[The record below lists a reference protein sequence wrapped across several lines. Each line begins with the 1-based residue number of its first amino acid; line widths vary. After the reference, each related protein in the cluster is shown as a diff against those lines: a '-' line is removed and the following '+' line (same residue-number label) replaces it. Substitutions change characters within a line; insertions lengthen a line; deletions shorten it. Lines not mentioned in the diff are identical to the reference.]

1 MDKRPHETPVK
12 DTPVRD
18 IPLMTDRRSFLGA
31 ATAVGA
37 LAATAMQGATL
48 GVSAANAQTP
58 AGGASRAA
66 GPILTRTIGRT
77 QESLPALGLGT
88 FLTFDLLPG
97 RNRDALREV
106 TRTYVDAGVRVIDTS
121 PLYGTSEA
129 SVGGFL
135 SAMGVTDRMFIS
147 NKIWSTG
154 EYLADESHALA
165 SMEQSRLRLWR
176 DKIDLFH
183 CHSLVNVDAIV
194 PLLRAWKKEGR
205 IRYVGASVHENDYHH
220 ILAGLID
227 KDLVDFIQVNYS
239 IFNRHA
245 EERILRAAMDKG
257 VGVLTN
263 MPLEKG
269 RLHKIVEGRPLPD
282 FARDIGAENWA
293 QFFIKWAMGH
303 PAVTTVLAATSSP
316 DHAAEN
322 VGALRG
328 PQPDQSMRQRMARHM
343 ESIAGFN
350 TLASMQWYPEKQ
362 SMYQGVIRRSQAA
375 LRQRIS

>member
-1 MDKRPHETPVK
+1 MDKTPHDQDRSPPISRRGHRNGGHRSSRRAGNSPWRFDRQRTGADRQCLARTCSRTSIDPNDWPHQRK
-12 DTPVRD
+12 PAGAWARD
-18 IPLMTDRRSFLGA
+18 IPD
-31 ATAVGA
+31 
-37 LAATAMQGATL
+37 
-48 GVSAANAQTP
+48 
-58 AGGASRAA
+58 
-66 GPILTRTIGRT
+66 
-77 QESLPALGLGT
+77 
-88 FLTFDLLPG
+88 FDLLPG

-106 TRTYVDAGVRVIDTS
+106 TRKYVEAGVRVIDTS
-121 PLYGTSEA
+121 PLYGTGEV

-135 SAMGVTDRMFIS
+135 SAMGVTDQMFIS

-176 DKIDLFH
+176 DKIDVLH
-183 CHSLVNVDAIV
+183 CHSLVNIDAIV

-227 KDLVDFIQVNYS
+227 RDLVDFIQVNYS
-239 IFNRHA
+239 IFNRNA

-257 VGVLTN
+257 IGVLTN

-282 FARDIGAENWA
+282 FARDIGVENWA
-293 QFFIKWAMGH
+293 QYFIKWAMGH
-303 PAVTTVLAATSSP
+303 PAITTVLAATSNP

-328 PQPDQSMRQRMARHM
+328 VQPDQSMRQRMLRHM
-343 ESIAGFN
+343 EGIAGFAN
-350 TLASMQWYPEKQ
+350 LASMQWYPDKQ

-375 LRQRIS
+375 LRQRMS

>member
-1 MDKRPHETPVK
+1 MDKTLQESTIR
-12 DTPVRD
+12 
-18 IPLMTDRRSFLGA
+18 TDRRQFLGA
-31 ATAVGA
+31 ATAMGA
-37 LAATAMQGATL
+37 IAATAAQGTAL
-48 GVSAANAQTP
+48 GVSVANAQTP
-58 AGGASRAA
+58 AGNASRTPAA
-66 GPILTRTIGRT
+66 GPVLTRTIGRT
-77 QESLPALGLGT
+77 NESLPALGLGT

-106 TRTYVDAGVRVIDTS
+106 TRKYVEAGVRVVDTS
-121 PLYGTSEA
+121 PLYGTGEV

-135 SAMGVTDRMFIS
+135 SAIGMTDQLFIS

-154 EYLADESHALA
+154 DYLADESHALA

-176 DKIDLFH
+176 DKIDVFH
-183 CHSLVNVDAIV
+183 CHSLVNVDVIV

-205 IRYVGASVHENDYHH
+205 IRYVGASVHENDLHP

-239 IFNRHA
+239 IFNRGA

-257 VGVLTN
+257 IGVLTN

-282 FARDIGAENWA
+282 FGRDIGAENWA
-293 QFFIKWAMGH
+293 QYFIKWAMGH
-303 PAVTTVLAATSSP
+303 PAVTTVLAATSNP
-316 DHAAEN
+316 DHATEN

-328 PQPDQSMRQRMARHM
+328 VQPDQSMRQRMARHM
-343 ESIAGFN
+343 EGIAGFAN
-350 TLASMQWYPEKQ
+350 LASMQWYPDKQ

-375 LRQRIS
+375 LRQRMS